1 MSPLTSIDGLS
12 EAAAWAEEVA
22 STLSSGRTVVLDG
35 AADANVMLGL
45 VQLEAALLDRGL
57 PYRRALS
64 PSTHVLPASERAS
77 PVVGDS
83 NCIVRSSKRQMH
95 TRHSR
100 TSMVPSTV
108 LCPLRP
114 RSNSDV
120 INGHAPERSARPSSA
135 RWWLSIWHR
144 RVPACVASDLGCC
157 WHNGVVAPWMPRMTR
172 GTRCFETTSARKE
185 AYAWQ
190 ASRTWKRSQARFLRG
205 FLMPCSSGSVGR
217 GRRWTIPPVHAGSQK
232 PCCLH

>member
-77 PVVGDS
+77 LVVGDS
-83 NCIVRSSKRQMH
+83 ELHCSVVEEADAHPSFPDVDGSVHRFVPVAASVELGRDQRPRTGTLSPAVLCALVAEHLAPGGSRVRRVRPWVLLAQWGRGALDA
-95 TRHSR
+95 TYD
-100 TSMVPSTV
+100 PWYTV
-108 LCPLRP
+108 LRDHL
-114 RSNSDV
+114 
-120 INGHAPERSARPSSA
+120 
-135 RWWLSIWHR
+135 
-144 RVPACVASDLGCC
+144 
-157 WHNGVVAPWMPRMTR
+157 
-172 GTRCFETTSARKE
+172 
-185 AYAWQ
+185 
-190 ASRTWKRSQARFLRG
+190 
-205 FLMPCSSGSVGR
+205 
-217 GRRWTIPPVHAGSQK
+217 
-232 PCCLH
+232 

>member
-1 MSPLTSIDGLS
+1 MNRAPLG
-12 EAAAWAEEVA
+12 AHA
-22 STLSSGRTVVLDG
+22 SGRSSVHRRPSSGT
-35 AADANVMLGL
+35 
-45 VQLEAALLDRGL
+45 
-57 PYRRALS
+57 P
-64 PSTHVLPASERAS
+64 
-77 PVVGDS
+77 